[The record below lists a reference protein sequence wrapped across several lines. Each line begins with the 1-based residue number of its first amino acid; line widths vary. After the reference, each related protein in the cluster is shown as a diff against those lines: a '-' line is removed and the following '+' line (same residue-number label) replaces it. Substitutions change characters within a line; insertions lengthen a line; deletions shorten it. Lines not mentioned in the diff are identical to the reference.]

1 MTGDQWVEAA
11 PVIAVLVGFVVSVL
25 VFGTLARVVQR

>member
-1 MTGDQWVEAA
+1 MTGAQWVEAA
-11 PVIAVLVGFVVSVL
+11 PVIATIVGFISAVL